1 MYTSNSLF
9 CLFGSSSLTYI
20 ATTTHARLI
29 NVGSVSD
36 EKWTCS
42 IESTRQKALRL
53 EKERKEQQQALE
65 EVERQKVGL
74 YSCLDILSLLFD
86 LKLKIDGGLI
96 ENIVTV
102 VDYFLFNNV
111 LGRGR
116 IGTRVQGQS
125 GRGEPRWVG

>member
-1 MYTSNSLF
+1 M
-9 CLFGSSSLTYI
+9 
-20 ATTTHARLI
+20 
-29 NVGSVSD
+29 D
-36 EKWTCS
+36 
-42 IESTRQKALRL
+42 
-53 EKERKEQQQALE
+53 
-65 EVERQKVGL
+65 
-74 YSCLDILSLLFD
+74 LFD
-86 LKLKIDGGLI
+86 RKHAAKSPSVGKGTQRTAAGAGGGGAAKGGFVFLSCYFILVVRFKIDGGLI

>member
-1 MYTSNSLF
+1 VELGVLHVHEQFFVLSVWFFLF
-9 CLFGSSSLTYI
+9 DLHCHYD
-20 ATTTHARLI
+20 ARLI

-74 YSCLDILSLLFD
+74 YSLSCYFILVVRF
-86 LKLKIDGGLI
+86 KI
-96 ENIVTV
+96 EN
-102 VDYFLFNNV
+102 
-111 LGRGR
+111 
-116 IGTRVQGQS
+116 
-125 GRGEPRWVG
+125 RWRPD

>member
-1 MYTSNSLF
+1 MLV
-9 CLFGSSSLTYI
+9 C
-20 ATTTHARLI
+20 LI

-96 ENIVTV
+96 ENIVTF

>member
-1 MYTSNSLF
+1 VHEVVHEAPVLLVVYFGVLTTVQHKTAGLVELGVLHVHEHFFVLSVWFFLF
-9 CLFGSSSLTYI
+9 DLHCHYD
-20 ATTTHARLI
+20 ARLT

-74 YSCLDILSLLFD
+74 YSLSCYFILVVRF
-86 LKLKIDGGLI
+86 KI
-96 ENIVTV
+96 EK
-102 VDYFLFNNV
+102 
-111 LGRGR
+111 
-116 IGTRVQGQS
+116 S
-125 GRGEPRWVG
+125 MEA

>member
-1 MYTSNSLF
+1 MLV
-9 CLFGSSSLTYI
+9 C
-20 ATTTHARLI
+20 LI
-29 NVGSVSD
+29 NVGGVSD

-65 EVERQKVGL
+65 EVERQKVG
-74 YSCLDILSLLFD
+74 CIIVILSIRI
-86 LKLKIDGGLI
+86 KIDGSLI
-96 ENIVTV
+96 ENIVTF

>member
-1 MYTSNSLF
+1 MLV
-9 CLFGSSSLTYI
+9 CLT
-20 ATTTHARLI
+20 

-74 YSCLDILSLLFD
+74 YSLSCYFILVVRF
-86 LKLKIDGGLI
+86 KI
-96 ENIVTV
+96 EK
-102 VDYFLFNNV
+102 
-111 LGRGR
+111 
-116 IGTRVQGQS
+116 S
-125 GRGEPRWVG
+125 MEA